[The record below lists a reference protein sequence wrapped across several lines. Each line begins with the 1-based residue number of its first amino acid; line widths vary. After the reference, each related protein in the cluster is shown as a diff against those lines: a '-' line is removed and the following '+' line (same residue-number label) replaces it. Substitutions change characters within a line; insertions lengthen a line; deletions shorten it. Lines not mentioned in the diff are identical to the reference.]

1 MQQQCQEWHI
11 ITHYRV
17 PYYQK
22 AFFSCTSA
30 IREML
35 ERNSPSLFGNGP
47 WSMGNSLSVF
57 FSFLL
62 QLGPNLLP
70 ITLTCEGDV

>member
-1 MQQQCQEWHI
+1 MQQKCKEWHI

-22 AFFSCTSA
+22 AFFSCTSG

-35 ERNSPSLFGNGP
+35 DRHFCADKYKLY
-47 WSMGNSLSVF
+47 
-57 FSFLL
+57 
-62 QLGPNLLP
+62 
-70 ITLTCEGDV
+70 C